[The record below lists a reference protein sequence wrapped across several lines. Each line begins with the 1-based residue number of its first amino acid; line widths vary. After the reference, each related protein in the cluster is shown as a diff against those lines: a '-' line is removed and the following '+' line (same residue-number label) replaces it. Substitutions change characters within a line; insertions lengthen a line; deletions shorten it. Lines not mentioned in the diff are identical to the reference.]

1 MSLLDD
7 AGVGEAVDGSCS
19 TRIIKWRGSLEK
31 SILAI
36 GDLGKGFESVNGWG
50 NGCW

>member
-19 TRIIKWRGSLEK
+19 IRIIKTWRGSLEK
-31 SILAI
+31 SILVI
-36 GDLGKGFESVNGWG
+36 GDLGKGFESVNS
-50 NGCW
+50 